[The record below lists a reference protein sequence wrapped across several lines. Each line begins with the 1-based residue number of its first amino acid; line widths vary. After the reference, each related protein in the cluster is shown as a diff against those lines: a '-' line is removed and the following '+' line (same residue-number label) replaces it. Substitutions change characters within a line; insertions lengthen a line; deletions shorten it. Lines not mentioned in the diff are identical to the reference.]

1 MKKHYFKWVYF
12 TWENVIVFLTSILSA
27 LFSVGKHEFFYF
39 GFPSPFLTLH
49 VSQKL
54 NFSVYLGI
62 GALVLDLLLGYLISA
77 FIFYLINKTKKPTA
91 TEKD

>member
-12 TWENVIVFLTSILSA
+12 AWANVIVFLTSILSA

-39 GFPSPFLTLH
+39 GFPAPFLTIH
-49 VSQKL
+49 ASQGL

-62 GALVLDLLLGYLISA
+62 GALILDLLLGYLICA
-77 FIFYLINKTKKPTA
+77 FIVYLINKTKKPTD
-91 TEKD
+91 TEKN